1 MVEGQD
7 EERRAAYSCSVGDTA
22 IWRRQPHQL
31 QSTLAFMLGR
41 DEGRLFK
48 VPSWEQK
55 DVKKCLQWLK
65 ENNPHVRLL
74 MTNAERFGDMYKRLQ
89 ALVPQGRAD
98 APVRL
103 KRTHSSSSAME
114 STLGDTIGAEEAVLE
129 RRSQGASEDMGI
141 FGSLGREHW
150 IRNSTSFRR
159 N

>member
-7 EERRAAYSCSVGDTA
+7 EHRRVAYACAVGDTA

-41 DEGRLFK
+41 DEGRVFK
-48 VPSWEQK
+48 VPSWEHE
-55 DVKKCLQWLK
+55 DVKKCLRWLK

-74 MTNAERFGDMYKRLQ
+74 TTNTERFGNMYRRLQ

-114 STLGDTIGAEEAVLE
+114 STFGETISAEEAVLVVVVDA
-129 RRSQGASEDMGI
+129 R
-141 FGSLGREHW
+141 
-150 IRNSTSFRR
+150 
-159 N
+159 